1 MATKSDFAQKLLQDL
16 RMRKEKMSAPQNS
29 SRQSSQTSKVMQGN
43 PGQTSRGSRRI
54 NSLESTGSKIGIT
67 RTRSNGINMKESSN
81 QMVLYKNQQTSKQIK
96 DLSMAIAFA
105 FENTANRKNIN
116 SSTASQLVDFVN
128 RFGRKMEITTTSQ
141 IHITEIS
148 KGVQKLNQILQACS
162 DNGFSFNRNSIEIG
176 KELLKGSI
184 DLEESLRMLV
194 SFQESSQST
203 SGAHKTK
210 SHLKLLDEDED
221 DQENNDKIADQWKLE
236 RPKFSF
242 DKPSKKKRQ
251 LALSFREEENFS
263 NSIMVPHKGSTSCV
277 QDLIFTTRAKL
288 NNSSGSST
296 SAKEKGRIS
305 NVVAKLMGLEELP
318 LNQVSVSK
326 KSDSNE
332 KLSRKGNQKKATV
345 TNDTPPNGNSKLQLN
360 GFQNFV
366 DSETKQNKIVECRT
380 SANSMETRGA
390 GKQKRPL
397 IQEPV
402 LKRAEHS
409 KGQQLQKQNLPAK
422 KDQDQQVESTIAP
435 KSKKSTAYVHGNNGR
450 STKLTEKIPIKDP
463 PKRRHHQDSVPIAD
477 VSQKTAASKKE
488 NFKKED
494 QSSTSYTRAPQFV
507 QEKPIEISAPQ
518 KKANLTKVRR
528 SEIPQK
534 TDALMI
540 ARRNSTASQSTRTV
554 KQPAAILRDLK
565 QQMQNKNRSSRENE
579 EQSNSKGNET
589 KTGMIIYSESE
600 KIIEPVNEQDKLRN
614 EGGQSTQILNEKCDT
629 IALDFE
635 KVLND
640 LPTSEHHC
648 ALKDEQELEQC
659 DQSLE
664 LDNIRSDKH
673 KYKQLFRQEQ
683 LTEPEKELKEIVIK
697 SQQFLS
703 TSEALFKLN
712 IPLSFLHA
720 TDNDEVVV
728 VSDKK
733 LVLDSAYEIT
743 KRKARRH
750 EITYTKSAVSYYKV
764 RSLDDLVRQLCRD
777 LEMLR
782 RYGGNGERD
791 ECGDVAASLYNMVC
805 KDFCSECSDVNCM
818 WDFEWSRMMCVVSE
832 KEGVVGDV
840 ERHVFDGLVNEIVN
854 DLVRVVVTVSG

>member
-1 MATKSDFAQKLLQDL
+1 
-16 RMRKEKMSAPQNS
+16 
-29 SRQSSQTSKVMQGN
+29 
-43 PGQTSRGSRRI
+43 
-54 NSLESTGSKIGIT
+54 
-67 RTRSNGINMKESSN
+67 
-81 QMVLYKNQQTSKQIK
+81 
-96 DLSMAIAFA
+96 
-105 FENTANRKNIN
+105 
-116 SSTASQLVDFVN
+116 
-128 RFGRKMEITTTSQ
+128 
-141 IHITEIS
+141 
-148 KGVQKLNQILQACS
+148 
-162 DNGFSFNRNSIEIG
+162 
-176 KELLKGSI
+176 
-184 DLEESLRMLV
+184 MLV

-251 LALSFREEENFS
+251 LALSFREEEKFS
-263 NSIMVPHKGSTSCV
+263 NSIMVPHRGSTSRV
-277 QDLIFTTRAKL
+277 QDLIFTTQAKL
-288 NNSSGSST
+288 SNSSSSST
-296 SAKEKGRIS
+296 SSKEKGRIS

-318 LNQVSVSK
+318 LNQDSVSK
-326 KSDSNE
+326 KSDSKE

-360 GFQNFV
+360 GLQSFA
-366 DSETKQNKIVECRT
+366 DSETKQNKIVEYKT
-380 SANSMETRGA
+380 SANSTEKRGA
-390 GKQKRPL
+390 DKEFPTKQKRPL
-397 IQEPV
+397 VQEPV
-402 LKRAEHS
+402 LIKRTEHPKEHS
-409 KGQQLQKQNLPAK
+409 I
-422 KDQDQQVESTIAP
+422 IAP
-435 KSKKSTAYVHGNNGR
+435 KSKKSTAYVPGNNGR

-463 PKRRHHQDSVPIAD
+463 PKRRHHQDSVPMVD
-477 VSQKTAASKKE
+477 VSQKTASKKE

-494 QSSTSYTRAPQFV
+494 QSRTSYTRAPPFV
-507 QEKPIEISAPQ
+507 QEKPIEISAPR

-579 EQSNSKGNET
+579 EQSNSKGDET
-589 KTGMIIYSESE
+589 KTGTVIYNESE
-600 KIIEPVNEQDKLRN
+600 KIIERVNEQEKLRN
-614 EGGQSTQILNEKCDT
+614 EGGQSILLNRCVADEFRIQNMQSTQTLNEKCDT

-635 KVLND
+635 KHSND
-640 LPTSEHHC
+640 LPTSERHC

-659 DQSLE
+659 DQSTE
-664 LDNIRSDKH
+664 LDHNRSDKH
-673 KYKQLFRQEQ
+673 ECKQQLFRQEQ
-683 LTEPEKELKEIVIK
+683 LTEPEKELKEIVIR

-720 TDNDEVVV
+720 TDNDDEVVV
-728 VSDKK
+728 VAADKK

-750 EITYTKSAVSYYKV
+750 EITYTKDAVSYYKV

-777 LEMLR
+777 LETLR
-782 RYGGNGERD
+782 IYGGNGECD

-840 ERHVFDGLVNEIVN
+840 ERHVFDGLVNEIVD
-854 DLVRVVVTVSG
+854 DLVGVVVTVSG

>member
-16 RMRKEKMSAPQNS
+16 RMRKEKMAAPQNS

-43 PGQTSRGSRRI
+43 PGQTPRGSRRI

-67 RTRSNGINMKESSN
+67 RTRSNGIKTKESSN
-81 QMVLYKNQQTSKQIK
+81 QMVLYKNQQASKQVK

-116 SSTASQLVDFVN
+116 SSTASPLVDFIN

-251 LALSFREEENFS
+251 LALSFREEEKFS

-277 QDLIFTTRAKL
+277 EDLIFTTRVEL
-288 NNSSGSST
+288 NNSSSSST

-318 LNQVSVSK
+318 LNQDSVSK
-326 KSDSNE
+326 KIDSKE
-332 KLSRKGNQKKATV
+332 KISRKGNQKKATI

-360 GFQNFV
+360 GFQSFA
-366 DSETKQNKIVECRT
+366 NKEFPT
-380 SANSMETRGA
+380 
-390 GKQKRPL
+390 KQKRPL
-397 IQEPV
+397 VQEPV
-402 LKRAEHS
+402 LKRTEHS

-422 KDQDQQVESTIAP
+422 KNQDQQVESIIAS
-435 KSKKSTAYVHGNNGR
+435 KSKKSTAYVPGNNGR
-450 STKLTEKIPIKDP
+450 STKLAEKIPIKDP
-463 PKRRHHQDSVPIAD
+463 PKRRHHQDSVPMVDI
-477 VSQKTAASKKE
+477 SQKNASKKE

-494 QSSTSYTRAPQFV
+494 QSRTSYTRAPQFV
-507 QEKPIEISAPQ
+507 QEKPIEIYISAPQ

-534 TDALMI
+534 TDALMT

-565 QQMQNKNRSSRENE
+565 QQMRNKTRSSRENE
-579 EQSNSKGNET
+579 EQSNNET
-589 KTGMIIYSESE
+589 KTGTIIYNESE
-600 KIIEPVNEQDKLRN
+600 NIGEPVNKQEKLRN
-614 EGGQSTQILNEKCDT
+614 EGGQSI
-629 IALDFE
+629 
-635 KVLND
+635 VLNR
-640 LPTSEHHC
+640 C
-648 ALKDEQELEQC
+648 VADEFRIQNI
-659 DQSLE
+659 QSTQTR
-664 LDNIRSDKH
+664 NDK
-673 KYKQLFRQEQ
+673 
-683 LTEPEKELKEIVIK
+683 V
-697 SQQFLS
+697 
-703 TSEALFKLN
+703 
-712 IPLSFLHA
+712 
-720 TDNDEVVV
+720 
-728 VSDKK
+728 
-733 LVLDSAYEIT
+733 
-743 KRKARRH
+743 
-750 EITYTKSAVSYYKV
+750 
-764 RSLDDLVRQLCRD
+764 
-777 LEMLR
+777 M
-782 RYGGNGERD
+782 
-791 ECGDVAASLYNMVC
+791 
-805 KDFCSECSDVNCM
+805 
-818 WDFEWSRMMCVVSE
+818 
-832 KEGVVGDV
+832 
-840 ERHVFDGLVNEIVN
+840 
-854 DLVRVVVTVSG
+854 

>member
-1 MATKSDFAQKLLQDL
+1 
-16 RMRKEKMSAPQNS
+16 
-29 SRQSSQTSKVMQGN
+29 
-43 PGQTSRGSRRI
+43 
-54 NSLESTGSKIGIT
+54 
-67 RTRSNGINMKESSN
+67 MKESSN
-81 QMVLYKNQQTSKQIK
+81 QMVLYKNQQTSKQVK

-116 SSTASQLVDFVN
+116 SSTASPLVDFVN

-162 DNGFSFNRNSIEIG
+162 DNGFSFNRNSIEVG

-194 SFQESSQST
+194 SFQESSQPT

-251 LALSFREEENFS
+251 LALSFQEEEKFS

-288 NNSSGSST
+288 NDSSISST

-318 LNQVSVSK
+318 LNRDSVSK
-326 KSDSNE
+326 KSDSKE
-332 KLSRKGNQKKATV
+332 KLSRKDNLKKASI
-345 TNDTPPNGNSKLQLN
+345 TNDTPPNRNSKLQLN
-360 GFQNFV
+360 GFQSFA
-366 DSETKQNKIVECRT
+366 DSETKQNKIVEYKT
-380 SANSMETRGA
+380 SANSMGKRGA
-390 GKQKRPL
+390 DKEFPTKLKRPL
-397 IQEPV
+397 VQEPV

-422 KDQDQQVESTIAP
+422 KNQDQQVESIIAS
-435 KSKKSTAYVHGNNGR
+435 KSKKSIAYVPGNNGR

-463 PKRRHHQDSVPIAD
+463 PKRGHQHSVPIVD
-477 VSQKTAASKKE
+477 ISQKTTAPKKE

-494 QSSTSYTRAPQFV
+494 QSHTSFTRAPPPFD
-507 QEKPIEISAPQ
+507 QEKPIEIAAPQ

-565 QQMQNKNRSSRENE
+565 QQMRNKNRSSRENE
-579 EQSNSKGNET
+579 EQSNDET
-589 KTGMIIYSESE
+589 KTGTVIYNESE
-600 KIIEPVNEQDKLRN
+600 KIIEPVNEQEKLRN
-614 EGGQSTQILNEKCDT
+614 EGGQSIVLNRCVADEIRMQSIQSTHTRNDKCDT

-635 KVLND
+635 KKSNELST
-640 LPTSEHHC
+640 LERPC

-659 DQSLE
+659 DQSTE
-664 LDNIRSDKH
+664 LDNNRSDKH
-673 KYKQLFRQEQ
+673 EYKQLFRQEQQ

-720 TDNDEVVV
+720 TNNDDEVVV
-728 VSDKK
+728 VASDKK

-750 EITYTKSAVSYYKV
+750 EITYTKSAVSYYKM
-764 RSLDDLVRQLCRD
+764 RSLDDLVRQLCKD
-777 LEMLR
+777 MEMLR
-782 RYGGNGERD
+782 RYGGND

-805 KDFCSECSDVNCM
+805 KDFSGECSDVNCM

-854 DLVRVVVTVSG
+854 DLVRVVVTVSV